1 MNNHFQ
7 LPEEYFLL
15 CQKMQPVL
23 LDSAFS
29 YGHQYNIKNICM
41 NIFIWPNNL
50 RVLLCISWDS
60 FENVLSVIRFFY
72 EKLFGKMLWR
82 NFKDCLMS
90 FRKKNNLDIANI
102 IKIELLAMK
111 NEVFLK
117 TLLWGV
123 NEKWNTKPD
132 KCYPNDSQCFK
143 ILQYFWKNDIVVY
156 KGKYIELN
164 NVHC

>member
-1 MNNHFQ
+1 MNNHIQ
-7 LPEEYFLL
+7 PPEEYFLL

-60 FENVLSVIRFFY
+60 FENVLNMIRFFD
-72 EKLFGKMLWR
+72 EKLFGKMLWC

-90 FRKKNNLDIANI
+90 FRKKTNLDIVNI
-102 IKIELLAMK
+102 IKVELLAMK
-111 NEVFLK
+111 NEVFLNSALRCQWEMEYQ
-117 TLLWGV
+117 TW
-123 NEKWNTKPD
+123 
-132 KCYPNDSQCFK
+132 
-143 ILQYFWKNDIVVY
+143 
-156 KGKYIELN
+156 
-164 NVHC
+164 